1 MIGAGARPRLQSGVI
16 NSLCGR
22 RVETQN
28 FASLPGLYVDT
39 RIDLAAQDP
48 ADSSASQT
56 TFWLGFRSASE
67 IALPSFVTLVDLPTT
82 RRTSPPVSSL
92 TTSSFLAGSTDTT
105 SPLTVF
111 AAFCADE
118 AAVWSDCL
126 ITTLASP
133 KEARKRTREKAKMNF
148 FIDVYS
154 LILVFI

>member
-1 MIGAGARPRLQSGVI
+1 MTGAGARPRLQSGVI

-39 RIDLAAQDP
+39 RIDLAAQAP

-67 IALPSFVTLVDLPTT
+67 IALPSFITLVDLPTI
-82 RRTSPPVSSL
+82 RRTSPPFSSL
-92 TTSSFLAGSTDTT
+92 TTSSFFAVSIDTT

-111 AAFCADE
+111 AAFWADE
-118 AAVWSDCL
+118 AADWSDCR
-126 ITTLASP
+126 IVAP
-133 KEARKRTREKAKMNF
+133 ANPMEARKRTREKANMNF
-148 FIDVYS
+148 FIHVYS
-154 LILVFI
+154 LVFVCI